1 MLSQPLEE
9 EEESC
14 RYDRARYYGGRE
26 EQGSRRELRGSRG
39 EEQGSRR
46 EERGSRRE
54 EKGSRREVRGSKR
67 EEQGWRREEVSESPA
82 SPEGAADPWSCLPVT
97 EIPVEGLLCLP
108 EPCPS
113 LPPGVRER
121 GGWVQVRGPELEEQ
135 EEPVEQ
141 EEDLDEDILYLRL
154 IALRSLANE
163 REEEERR
170 EKEGRVEGG
179 VDTAEMLELLEE
191 AEAASGDLAAA
202 GEDGRSADDVIA
214 DGDDDDVDDFAK
226 PVTVIFQPL
235 K

>member
-54 EKGSRREVRGSKR
+54 DQGSRREVRASKR
-67 EEQGWRREEVSESPA
+67 EEQCWRREEVSESPA
-82 SPEGAADPWSCLPVT
+82 SPEGAADQWSCLPVT

-113 LPPGVRER
+113 LPPEVRER
-121 GGWVQVRGPELEEQ
+121 GGWVQVRGPELEEQQ

-202 GEDGRSADDVIA
+202 GEEGRSPDDVIA
-214 DGDDDDVDDFAK
+214 DGDDDDVDD
-226 PVTVIFQPL
+226 
-235 K
+235 